1 MASISRRNNGNFLKV
16 FIPIINNIFELK
28 KKKKGPVAEIQMT
41 ESDNGKA
48 TRKVKNKT
56 KQNKTKKNNSNII
69 QNIDIESTDIHIAL
83 KETKIKI
90 IFL

>member
-1 MASISRRNNGNFLKV
+1 
-16 FIPIINNIFELK
+16 
-28 KKKKGPVAEIQMT
+28 MT

-48 TRKVKNKT
+48 TRKVKNK
-56 KQNKTKKNNSNII
+56 KQNKTKKNHSNII

-90 IFL
+90 IFYYYFHFLLFC